1 MTYRELLKLSQQGK
15 LSAEDTTRIEAEI
28 EKQDAISEYLCE
40 ESSIPQLEEL
50 FEKQESP
57 LLQEDAKKEQ
67 DFALMIHRSIR
78 NAFLKLGAG
87 VLALSVLI
95 LLFVQFALP
104 HLVSLF
110 YYDPGEQIAKN
121 TQRMDLDLAVYTE
134 LTMPAQYR
142 NNVRVNSN
150 GYGSYDLTIYQNL
163 SYNGKFTNIGGIL
176 KRNQLTLYNSNILQE
191 PTGNIFGWYQAD
203 ATKPLTPQIVKDAA
217 DETRVLMAAS
227 GTPDE
232 ALEKLNKLNDHET
245 YVAYVTLE
253 ELTPYPDFVTT
264 FLKDESCPAPPLWCA
279 PRTDEEDKYFR
290 PSNLGFR
297 CSLSSSTQ
305 LHWDE
310 ETYPHLLLWQ
320 ADIDEESPLDN
331 HDQEQQALLTEDFA
345 KTHFSSLLRY
355 LSDQETFL
363 KIMEDEDKNLYKYAA
378 EYVEEHPLMIYGF
391 VTVADKEALLK
402 LNAYPEVCMIYTEE
416 LL

>member
-1 MTYRELLKLSQQGK
+1 MTYRELLKLYKQGK
-15 LSAEDTTRIEAEI
+15 LSAEEAAHVEAEL

-40 ESSIPQLEEL
+40 EASIPQLEEL
-50 FEKQESP
+50 FENQETAP
-57 LLQEDAKKEQ
+57 LQGDSKKEQ

-78 NAFLKLGAG
+78 NAFLKLGAV
-87 VLALSVLI
+87 VLALSLLI

-110 YYDPGEQIAKN
+110 YYNPGEQIAKN
-121 TQRMDLDLAVYTE
+121 TNRMDLDLAVYTE

-142 NNVRVNSN
+142 NSVRVSSN

-163 SYNGKFTNIGGIL
+163 SYNGKFTNIGGVL
-176 KRNQLTLYNSNILQE
+176 KRNQLTLYNSNVLQK

-203 ATKPLTPQIVKDAA
+203 AAKPLTPQIEKDAA
-217 DETRVLMAAS
+217 DDTRVLMAAS

-232 ALEKLNKLNDHET
+232 ALEKLKKLNDHET

-253 ELTPYPDFVTT
+253 ELTPYQDFVTT
-264 FLKDESCPAPPLWCA
+264 FLKDESCPASPLWCA
-279 PRTDEEDKYFR
+279 PRTNEEDKYFR

-310 ETYPHLLLWQ
+310 GTYPHLLLWQ
-320 ADIDEESPLDN
+320 ADIDEESPLDS
-331 HDQEQQALLTEDFA
+331 HEQEQQALLTEDFA

-363 KIMEDEDKNLYKYAA
+363 KIMEEDGQNLYKDAA
-378 EYVEEHPLMIYGF
+378 EYVEENPLMIYGF
-391 VTVADKEALLK
+391 MTVADKEALLK
-402 LNAYPEVCMIYTEE
+402 LNTYPEVCMIATEE